1 MIEIKYKINDK
12 EGSITGKPGNNLL
25 DELLDNGVKVP
36 YSCYMGNCAACR
48 AKINE
53 GTLNYDTYNF
63 YSLLDTEIDTGIVL
77 TCQCEISEIDVYL
90 DFDDI

>member
-36 YSCYMGNCAACR
+36 YSCYMGNCAVCR
-48 AKINE
+48 ANLKE
-53 GTLNYDTYNF
+53 GTLEYDPYNF
-63 YSLLDTEIDTGIVL
+63 ISLLDNEIDNGIVL
-77 TCQCEISEIDVYL
+77 TCQCEISEVDVYL